1 MEFLYPGVSGKIYVP
16 VELDGRKGRAVFEV
30 VHRDPDADLYWH
42 LDEQFAGRTS
52 SVHQL
57 AVSLAPGAHRVTVVD
72 DAGNRLAR
80 SFEILDRE
88 TRDGAAP

>member
-1 MEFLYPGVSGKIYVP
+1 
-16 VELDGRKGRAVFEV
+16 
-30 VHRDPDADLYWH
+30 
-42 LDEQFAGRTS
+42 
-52 SVHQL
+52 
-57 AVSLAPGAHRVTVVD
+57 VVD